1 MAIHSFTTRLLN
13 GVLRR
18 LAASELKNNKPQ
30 TVQVSSFFFFFS
42 LAVFACGLHLAGR
55 M

>member
-1 MAIHSFTTRLLN
+1 MAIHSFTTTLLN

-30 TVQVSSFFFFFS
+30 TVQVSSFFFFF